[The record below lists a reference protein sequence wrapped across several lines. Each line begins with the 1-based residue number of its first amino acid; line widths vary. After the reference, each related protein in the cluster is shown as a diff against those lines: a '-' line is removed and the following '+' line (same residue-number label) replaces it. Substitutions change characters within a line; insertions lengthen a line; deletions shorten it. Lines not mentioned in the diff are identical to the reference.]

1 MKTWFR
7 WVAALAMASAAS
19 IASAEFHTYL
29 IEQLFSNASGT
40 VQFIVMHE
48 SQGMSAE
55 YFWAG
60 HQITNRQG
68 TQVNAFTFQTNLPIG
83 MNMYCGP
90 YGCAA
95 DAPTSTANTRVLI
108 ATQGFADLHIVTPD
122 FVVPNGF
129 LSTAGGTINYAG
141 VDQITYGQLPTDGT
155 TAINRSGARIPNVA
169 TNFLGESASVAA
181 VVAPAINYQG
191 LWYKS
196 PAESEAGWGINFA
209 HQGDIIFATWFTY
222 DVNGKA
228 WWLTMQANKTAEGVY
243 SGNLIRTN
251 GAPFSA
257 YVPPAT
263 TKVVGTGT
271 LTFTSATTGTFTYAV
286 NDPPNVVAQT
296 TKAIVLQTFGPTP
309 TCVWGAQANLAAA
322 TNYQDLWYA
331 APAESESGWGI
342 NFTHQGT
349 IIFATWFTYDANRNP
364 LWLSAQL
371 PQTGPKTFSGTLI
384 LTGGQAFNAVP
395 FDPTKITRTPA
406 GTATVTFTDGN
417 NGMFSYNVDL
427 GDGMNKATQ
436 SKAITRQVF
445 QAPGTVC
452 ATAVPG

>member
-1 MKTWFR
+1 MAAWFR
-7 WVAALAMASAAS
+7 WVAGVALASVAS
-19 IASAEFHTYL
+19 IASAEFHTYV

-60 HQITNRQG
+60 HQLTSKSGGQ
-68 TQVNAFTFQTNLPIG
+68 TNAFTFQNNLPIG
-83 MNMYCGP
+83 TPMYCP
-90 YGCAA
+90 YGCDMAA
-95 DAPTSTANTRVLI
+95 PSSTANTRVLI

-129 LSTAGGTINYAG
+129 LSTGGGTLNYAG
-141 VDQITYGQLPTDGT
+141 VDQVTYGALPTDGT
-155 TAINRSGARIPNVA
+155 TAINRSGTHIPNAA
-169 TNFLGESASVAA
+169 TNFAGDSASVTATA
-181 VVAPAINYQG
+181 APAINYQG

-196 PAESEAGWGINFA
+196 PAESEAGWGINLA

-228 WWLTMQANKTAEGVY
+228 WWLTMQANKVAEGVY
-243 SGNLIRTN
+243 GGNLIRTN
-251 GAPFSA
+251 AAPFSA

-271 LTFTSATTGTFTYAV
+271 LTFTSATTGTFSYAV
-286 NDPPNVVAQT
+286 NDPPNVAPPT
-296 TKAIVLQTFGPTP
+296 AKAIVLQTFGPVP
-309 TCVWGAQANLAAA
+309 TCTWSAQNNLAAA
-322 TNYQDLWYA
+322 SNYQDLWYA
-331 APAESESGWGI
+331 APAESEAGWGI

-349 IIFATWFTYDANRNP
+349 NIFATWFTYDANRNP
-364 LWLSAQL
+364 LWLSALL
-371 PQTGPKTFSGTLI
+371 PQTGPKTFSGGLDRTS
-384 LTGGQAFNAVP
+384 GPAFSAVP
-395 FDPTKITRTPA
+395 FDPTMVHHSPS

-417 NGMFSYNVDL
+417 NGTFSYNVDL
-427 GDGMNKATQ
+427 GDGVNKATQ
-436 SKAITRQVF
+436 AKAITRQVF

-452 ATAVPG
+452 ATALPG